1 MTTSQP
7 SQPTPPQMPPKR
19 GLRARLFAWAMSDIN
34 TSHDQQVAPVKRQLF
49 ADLHGDVLEIGPGG
63 GANFAYFGPDIH
75 WVGVE
80 PNPYMDQYLRAN
92 ADGRDIELR
101 SGYSEA
107 LPAADESMDAV
118 VATLVLC
125 SVNDI

>member
-1 MTTSQP
+1 MSTDQS
-7 SQPTPPQMPPKR
+7 TPNGTAAQPPKR
-19 GLRARLFAWAMSDIN
+19 GLRARLFAWVMSDVN
-34 TSHDQQVAPVKRQLF
+34 SFHDQQVAPIKRQLL

-63 GANFAYFGPDIH
+63 GANFAYLPPDIR

-80 PNPYMDQYLRAN
+80 PNPYMEQYLRAN
-92 ADGRDIELR
+92 AHGRAIELR

-118 VATLVLC
+118 
-125 SVNDI
+125 